1 MDGQPALQVVGI
13 GASAGGVKALQDFFE
28 ALPDRVG
35 AAFVVIMHL
44 DPDARSEMVAILAT
58 RTSMPVR
65 QVEGTLQLEIDNVY
79 VIAPNRQLLIEHEMI
94 SAFAFDLPRGQRAPI
109 DMFFR
114 SLADQSNDAFAIVL
128 TGAGA
133 DGALGVTA
141 IKEAGGIV
149 LVQDPREAEYNSMP
163 RSAIATEVADFVLPI
178 RDLAGRLV
186 ALVQKRGDVAMGLD
200 QAQDEDL
207 KQILSQVQSRTGH
220 DFSQYKRA
228 TVLRRIARRM
238 QLTQQE
244 TSASYLAYLKDS
256 ASEARALFGDFL
268 ISVTTFF
275 RDPDSFA
282 SLARAMPGHGHD
294 CVATSLLWLVSVRK
308 RLPSLLSR
316 MLAKAR

>member
-1 MDGQPALQVVGI
+1 MTLRSLRRRSPPPERWIGRGGFTMDGQPALQVVGI

-94 SAFAFDLPRGQRAPI
+94 SAFAFDLPRWQRAPI

-133 DGALGVTA
+133 DGAMGVTA

-149 LVQDPREAEYNSMP
+149 LVQDPREGEYNSMP
-163 RSAIATEVADFVLPI
+163 RSAIATEVADFVLPL
-178 RDLAGRLV
+178 RKLAERLIE
-186 ALVQKRGDVAMGLD
+186 L
-200 QAQDEDL
+200 
-207 KQILSQVQSRTGH
+207 
-220 DFSQYKRA
+220 
-228 TVLRRIARRM
+228 
-238 QLTQQE
+238 
-244 TSASYLAYLKDS
+244 
-256 ASEARALFGDFL
+256 
-268 ISVTTFF
+268 
-275 RDPDSFA
+275 
-282 SLARAMPGHGHD
+282 
-294 CVATSLLWLVSVRK
+294 
-308 RLPSLLSR
+308 
-316 MLAKAR
+316 